1 MRGVPE
7 KTLGREGRKNKTIS
21 KKSLVVLISLESH
34 LANCLQD
41 AFRVNVSQEAAG
53 FFGLNWKLQC
63 SLLSLCYLTDGSLTR
78 PRALA
83 GMRIWCVP
91 LQGVLLLGLWSE
103 LSLCCWKE
111 IFHLRRFKTR
121 WSVQGYCHRTCLPSH
136 SPNKRWTK
144 ANDQPNYVL
153 FPRSRLLRVTCI
165 FIISEPE
172 RHYAGLISEQL
183 PISSIF

>member
-1 MRGVPE
+1 MCGVPE

-21 KKSLVVLISLESH
+21 KKSRVVLISLESH

-41 AFRVNVSQEAAG
+41 AFQVNVSQEAAG

-63 SLLSLCYLTDGSLTR
+63 FLPSLCYLTDESLTR

-111 IFHLRRFKTR
+111 IFHLRRFKTEM
-121 WSVQGYCHRTCLPSH
+121 VC
-136 SPNKRWTK
+136 
-144 ANDQPNYVL
+144 
-153 FPRSRLLRVTCI
+153 SRLLPQDLSPLPFAQEEMNKSKWPAKLCFVSTEQTVTSHSYI
-165 FIISEPE
+165 
-172 RHYAGLISEQL
+172 HY
-183 PISSIF
+183 